1 MLHHLLK
8 LADESEPGFA
18 AEAIRWQIELSAE
31 GKLIG
36 VLPLGDGK
44 RGELHRKIPKMHNMS
59 AGGRAHFLV
68 ETAQTVALY
77 FKDNEEDKK
86 KETTGEKRSF
96 YIELIKQAI
105 AHSPHLEGIEA
116 FLGNSHGLATLRDQL
131 AAKGAKPSDWVKFV
145 VAGKDPLADVTVLN
159 WWRSWRNCDLAGSN
173 ASSSSSEMMVD
184 LLTGDAITPA
194 NTFPKVT
201 GLMNVG
207 GLPTGDVIAGFDKDA
222 FQSYGLDQSK
232 NAAMSEVTARR
243 CADAFS
249 ELVRETGTK
258 FAGAL
263 VVHWFKERLQNMDDD
278 PLPWLAGRESTEAQA
293 AGAQIRAKELL
304 ATIRKGQRPD
314 LANNHF
320 YAMTVSGAA
329 GRVMVRDWMEG
340 AFETLVTNVDAW
352 FDDLSI
358 VARDGNGLAREPKFM
373 AVAGS
378 LVRSLD
384 ELHAG
389 IVSPLWRA
397 ALTRTAIPHT
407 VLAQATSRF
416 RVDVINDDSA
426 NHARMGLLKAYFT
439 RKGENHHMSA
449 YLNPEHTDP
458 AYHCGRL
465 LAVLNGLQR
474 SALGDVGAGVVQRYY
489 TAASQTPALI
499 IGRLMSNAKNH
510 LGKLDGGLAY
520 WYEDKIAD
528 IMSRIRDSAPRTL
541 DLEHQ
546 SLFALGYYQ
555 QIAHD
560 RAGKSNKTDSTNH
573 KGN

>member
-1 MLHHLLK
+1 MLHHLLE

-18 AEAIRWQIELSAE
+18 AQEIRWQIELSAN
-31 GKLIG
+31 GKLLR

-44 RGELHRKIPKMHNMS
+44 RGELYRKVPKMHKMD

-68 ETAQTVALY
+68 ETAQAVALY
-77 FKDNEEDKK
+77 FKDNEEDKNK
-86 KETTGEKRSF
+86 KKAVQRQRF
-96 YIELIKQAI
+96 YIGLLKQAA
-105 AHSPHLEGIEA
+105 AHLPLLERIEV
-116 FLGNSHGLATLRDQL
+116 FLGNSGELVTLRDQL
-131 AAKGAKPSDWVKFV
+131 AAEGAKPSDWVKFV
-145 VAGKDPLADVTVLN
+145 VGGKDPLTDVAVLD
-159 WWRSWRNCDLAGSN
+159 WWRNWRNHDLARSTVGV
-173 ASSSSSEMMVD
+173 SSSENMID
-184 LLTGDAITPA
+184 LLTGDPTTP
-194 NTFPKVT
+194 TDIHPKVA
-201 GLMNVG
+201 GLASVG
-207 GLPTGDVIAGFDKDA
+207 GLPTKDVMVGFDKDA
-222 FQSYGLDQSK
+222 FQSYGLDKSK
-232 NAAMSEVTARR
+232 NAAMSEATARSY
-243 CADAFS
+243 ADALS

-258 FAGAL
+258 IAGTL
-263 VVHWFKERLQNMDDD
+263 VVHWFKERLQNTEDD
-278 PLPWLAGRESTEAQA
+278 PLPWLAGRESTETQA

-304 ATIRKGQRPD
+304 KAIRKSQRPD

-416 RVDVINDDSA
+416 RVDVINDDPA

-449 YLNPEHTDP
+449 YLNPEHPDP

-560 RAGKSNKTDSTNH
+560 RAGNSNKTDSTNH